1 MGELEVGFTVAF
13 VVTML
18 VALVGN
24 TLLIYIVWK
33 KPETR
38 TLTSF
43 MFVNLAVADLL
54 TTLLQ
59 MPITISF
66 FLEARWIPGQAG
78 KITCKCFY
86 YAAFTSITASIL
98 SLTVIAVDRFF
109 VVHYPFRTIAWF
121 RKAKIIAPVI
131 WVLSLALMAVSVT
144 AITLNEGI
152 KMCSYNFPEAAMDEK
167 SFWIYFFIVNYLV
180 PLIIISVLYGAI
192 IRKLWSHKVPSDA
205 EGQNNPEEQQR
216 KRELV
221 RMLVIIVVV
230 FALCWLPVNVFQL
243 EHAYGVKEGKTSF
256 PPFIMYLCFLLS
268 QGNSAINPW
277 LYMGLNRKFSRFL
290 ACTCAAAEE
299 RREQQREE
307 VKLQRKA
314 LRKEAERENSDSFGD
329 KL

>member
-1 MGELEVGFTVAF
+1 MGDTEVGFTVAF

-24 TLLIYIVWK
+24 SVLIYIVWK

-43 MFVNLAVADLL
+43 MFVNMAVADLL
-54 TTLLQ
+54 TTLLR

-66 FLEARWIPGQAG
+66 LLNAPWIAS
-78 KITCKCFY
+78 KIACKCFF

-98 SLTVIAVDRFF
+98 SLTIIAVDRFF
-109 VVHYPFRTIAWF
+109 AVNYPFQSIGWF
-121 RKAKIIAPVI
+121 RKARIITPVI
-131 WVLSLALMAVSVT
+131 WVSSFALMSPSVT
-144 AITLNEGI
+144 VITLDENRT
-152 KMCSYNFPEAAMDEK
+152 MCSYDFEEVVVSEK
-167 SFWIYFFIVNYLV
+167 NFWILVFIVNYLV
-180 PLIIISVLYGAI
+180 PLIVISVLYSVIAC
-192 IRKLWSHKVPSDA
+192 KLWSHQEPRDD
-205 EGQNNPEEQQR
+205 EGQNNREEQQK

-221 RMLVIIVVV
+221 RMLVIVVAV
-230 FALCWLPVNVFQL
+230 FALCWLPVNVYQL
-243 EHAYGVKEGKTSF
+243 DIAVKGDPSF
-256 PPFIMYLCFLLS
+256 PPIVEYFCFLLS

-290 ACTCAAAEE
+290 ACTNVYAARNK
-299 RREQQREE
+299 RREQRREE

-314 LRKEAERENSDSFGD
+314 IRQEAESENSDSFGD